1 MQRHIGKRQKICITE
16 RWKTPGIQTAR
27 RESSILQT
35 GMENR
40 WYTTECTGHLQRRLI
55 HLAVLYRVTE
65 NEKYAA
71 DYAEFMKYLDEK
83 VLDHV
88 HGSWFHQL
96 DRENHLL
103 ETVWPGKS
111 DIYHAL
117 QATLIPYYAP
127 GLSIAVAVKKSL

>member
-1 MQRHIGKRQKICITE
+1 MAGAQ
-16 RWKTPGIQTAR
+16 
-27 RESSILQT
+27 
-35 GMENR
+35 
-40 WYTTECTGHLQRRLI
+40 
-55 HLAVLYRVTE
+55 
-65 NEKYAA
+65 KYAA

-88 HGSWFHQL
+88 NGSWFHQL
-96 DRENHLL
+96 DRENNLL

-127 GLSIAVAVKKSL
+127 GLSIAVAVKKQAR